1 MNDHAPHQR
10 REPTQ
15 AAEGLPRWRWSL
27 AEFERFIDLGIL
39 TEDDRVELIGGELV
53 PMAAKG
59 VAHENVKGELQD
71 WLHGNLPRR
80 YRIVTELGWRPGS
93 DTYCEPDLI
102 VFPRSF
108 KTLSKVPGSAALLII
123 EIADTTLKSDL
134 TTKAA
139 LYARLAVREYW
150 VVNSFTLETHV
161 HRNPSQG
168 AYLEVKLRK
177 PATVLKPL
185 LLPGVELRLKD
196 LEIEAE

>member
-1 MNDHAPHQR
+1 MNDHAPPNR

-27 AEFERFIDLGIL
+27 AEFERFIELGIL

-59 VAHENVKGELQD
+59 VSHENVKGELQD
-71 WLHGNLPRR
+71 WLHANLPRK

-108 KTLSKVPGSAALLII
+108 KTLSKVPGNESLLIV
-123 EIADTTLKSDL
+123 EVADTSLKSDL

-139 LYARLAVREYW
+139 LYSRLGVREYW

-161 HRNPSQG
+161 HRNPSDG
-168 AYLEVKLRK
+168 AYLDVRSRK
-177 PATVLKPL
+177 PTAWLKPF
-185 LLPGVELRLKD
+185 LLPGIELRLKD
-196 LEIEAE
+196 LEIETE